1 MYSSIMSAA
10 LYGLDVTTVRVE
22 TDTGDGLPVF
32 AMVGYLS
39 AQVRE
44 AQDRVRS
51 AFHNAGLTLPTKRI
65 TVNLSPADIPKSG
78 SRFDLPIALSL
89 LASSGKIPAESLEN
103 VMAAGE
109 LSLSGE
115 LIPVSGILPIAMKAK
130 EDGVRLLAV
139 PKENESEA
147 LAVDG
152 LPVVGLSSIREAV
165 SFFLDGAVPPSAQ
178 LHSLYPG
185 LNRYSEDLS
194 DIRGQ
199 QSAVRAATI
208 SVAGFHNLLLIG
220 TPGSGKTMLAR
231 RIPSILPSLTS
242 EESLEISRIY
252 SIAGLLNRDH
262 PLAGTRPFR
271 HPHHTISP
279 QALAGGGKIP
289 VPGEVTLAHRGVLF
303 LDEMPEFNPQA
314 LEILR
319 QPLEDRE
326 IIISRTSGSFRFPAN
341 FLLLAAMNPC
351 PCGYFPDM
359 NRCRCS
365 PKAISDYQNRI
376 SKPLLDRIDLS
387 VPCPPVSYAEL
398 TGKGTAAASSASVRA
413 QVEAVRETEAFRFRG
428 TDLHFNSEIPA
439 RDIDKYC
446 RLSAEATRALEFA
459 FQSRRLSARSYYRI
473 VRVARTI
480 ADLDGSEEI
489 RVRHI
494 DESLTYRPVDETYW
508 AM

>member
-89 LASSGKIPAESLEN
+89 LASSGKIPVESLEN

-208 SVAGFHNLLLIG
+208 SVAGFHNLLLIV
-220 TPGSGKTMLAR
+220 AR

-351 PCGYFPDM
+351 PCGYL
-359 NRCRCS
+359 

-428 TDLHFNSEIPA
+428 TGLHFNSEIPA

-508 AM
+508 SM